1 MLGKKSGGELVLKK
15 ETFSFGT
22 AFVFRRRALCTSK
35 SSWHWPLLCGGRA
48 LANLCHFSPFGKL
61 LAAYPRVVELQ
72 EGGRHPHVTQVP
84 PYWSPLWHPQ
94 PHPASSP
101 CVVLFLL
108 HVFLLL
114 LLDSP
119 SSGDD
124 EDDDDESE
132 DTGNLFLQDTES
144 FFKQRYGCRVAWF
157 RHLPPPVLKWM
168 SSGQEHKL
176 LGPGTRNLEIT
187 ARVV

>member
-1 MLGKKSGGELVLKK
+1 MLGEKKLGELVLQK
-15 ETFSFGT
+15 ETSSFGT

-35 SSWHWPLLCGGRA
+35 SSWHQPVLYGGRA
-48 LANLCHFSPFGKL
+48 LANLRHSSPFGKL
-61 LAAYPRVVELQ
+61 LAAHPRVVELQ
-72 EGGRHPHVTQVP
+72 EREHHPHATQVP
-84 PYWSPLWHPQ
+84 THWSPLWHPQ

-101 CVVLFLL
+101 CAVLFLL

-144 FFKQRYGCRVAWF
+144 FFPTEMWLPRGSDICLHPCWNGC
-157 RHLPPPVLKWM
+157 P
-168 SSGQEHKL
+168 
-176 LGPGTRNLEIT
+176 
-187 ARVV
+187 